1 VLQQY
6 SVYAADAHA
15 ICFVYAH
22 FFYYTLL
29 CTEQQ
34 AAQEQERVTLTART
48 KHCMENFHRNN
59 VFKRVA
65 MEIIAYTLEPEEM
78 QVCYSYM
85 LW

>member
-1 VLQQY
+1 VCILLLL
-6 SVYAADAHA
+6 
-15 ICFVYAH
+15 
-22 FFYYTLL
+22 YTK
-29 CTEQQ
+29 QQ

-78 QVCYSYM
+78 QVCCVQVVR
-85 LW
+85 LLAQLRVDVTVTDAVLQLL

>member
-1 VLQQY
+1 
-6 SVYAADAHA
+6 VYILLVD
-15 ICFVYAH
+15 YPLL
-22 FFYYTLL
+22 YTK
-29 CTEQQ
+29 QQ

-78 QVCYSYM
+78 QVV
-85 LW
+85 LTH